1 MEKKKS
7 SLNWPSLLSISAA
20 LAQKN
25 PEKAP
30 IACS

>member
-1 MEKKKS
+1 MKKK
-7 SLNWPSLLSISAA
+7 LFKLWPSLLSIPAA

-25 PEKAP
+25 PEKVP